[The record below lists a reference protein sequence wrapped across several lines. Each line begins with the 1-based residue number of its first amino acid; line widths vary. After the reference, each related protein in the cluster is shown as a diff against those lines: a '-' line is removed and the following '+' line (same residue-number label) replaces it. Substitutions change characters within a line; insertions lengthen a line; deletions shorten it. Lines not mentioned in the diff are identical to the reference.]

1 MSTFSATDQAS
12 CVNTSSL
19 TSSDLGASR
28 NTGRVAGIDEWLA
41 VWVKSNFEKS
51 VSQSIRARGITEFL
65 PTCIKRTR
73 RARAEDLQEPLFPGY
88 VFCHLAP
95 MQRAAV
101 LRIPGVVN
109 FVGVG
114 KWPLAVD
121 EQEIEAIRKM
131 VTLSS
136 TVCEWPYTQTGQQ
149 VLINKG
155 PLAGIK
161 GVVISNKNTARI
173 VVSITLLK
181 RSLAAEIDAEC
192 LTKL

>member
-1 MSTFSATDQAS
+1 MSTSGAIDQDS
-12 CVNTSSL
+12 CVHTPL
-19 TSSDLGASR
+19 TSSDPGGSR
-28 NTGRVAGIDEWLA
+28 NTGHVAAVEEWLA

-73 RARAEDLQEPLFPGY
+73 RSRGEDLQEPLFPGY

-95 MQRAAV
+95 TQRATV

-121 EQEIEAIRKM
+121 EQEIEAIRRM

-136 TVCEWPYTQTGQQ
+136 TVCEWPYTQTGLQ

-161 GVVISNKNTARI
+161 GVVIASKNTARI
-173 VVSITLLK
+173 VVSISLLK